1 LVVEVT
7 SQNNFMDSIIITSP
21 SLDSE
26 KNIGGISVLTKLT
39 SLYNTEKKYIHFFT
53 GRKDGDPKSLIWI
66 IKQFFVPLKYIY
78 VLLSNYRRV
87 KICHINIPQDNKGI
101 CREGLIVC
109 LSKLFKKKIIVHLRG
124 GEYNMKNIPNI
135 VTKCIFKKSLMVA
148 DAVICLGNNEKVF
161 LTEKYSLDDKKIY
174 VLENAVEIKE
184 DISNK
189 FFSGVLTLIFLGR
202 IDKDKGLDEIINALK
217 DINEN
222 FEIRFILCGTGPY
235 EKFVVSELSKILG
248 DKFEFHGVVTGS
260 IKERLLSES
269 HIFLLPSYFEGLP
282 NALLEAMSF
291 GLVPIC
297 TSVGSIPN
305 VISNGINGYIIPLKD
320 STSISDKIQQLEKDR
335 LKLKEIGIKAHK
347 LMLENFSI
355 KSYIVK
361 LNQIYNNI

>member
-1 LVVEVT
+1 
-7 SQNNFMDSIIITSP
+7 MDSIIITSP

-39 SLYNTEKKYIHFFT
+39 SLYNSEKKYIHFFT

-66 IKQFFVPLKYIY
+66 IKQFLLPIKYIY
-78 VLLSNYRRV
+78 VLLSNYSSI

-101 CREGLIVC
+101 CREGLIVF
-109 LSKLFKKKIIVHLRG
+109 LSKLLKKKIIVHLRG
-124 GEYNMKNIPNI
+124 GEYNMKSIPNI
-135 VTKCIFKKSLMVA
+135 VTRCIFKKSLMVA

-235 EKFVVSELSKILG
+235 EKFVVEKLSKILG

-305 VISNGINGYIIPLKD
+305 VISDGINGYIVPLKD